1 MLNFVKRAKLG
12 LVWIVVAY
20 GVVMFVMCVCMN
32 EVLHVSDIV
41 KIVNSFP
48 VL

>member
-20 GVVMFVMCVCMN
+20 GVVMSVMGVCMN

-41 KIVNSFP
+41 KFVN
-48 VL
+48 